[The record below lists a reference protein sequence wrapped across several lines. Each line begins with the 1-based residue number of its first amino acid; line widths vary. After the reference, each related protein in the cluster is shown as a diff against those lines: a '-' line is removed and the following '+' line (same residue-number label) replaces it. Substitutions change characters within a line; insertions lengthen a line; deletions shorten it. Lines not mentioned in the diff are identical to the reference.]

1 MIIYFLISFFISALL
16 GYFILSKKTDIKKQ
30 SKKTLI
36 SPTQTIKKNNSSF
49 TNQWFFKNQ
58 AKSNEIKN
66 QLSQL
71 SSIYIDPLDL
81 IDNIKRTDGKILLVD
96 LRDEASYQKEHIKTA
111 ILFKDVDQIK
121 KLSKN
126 GEKQIVVYGNFQGE
140 EKVYQQT
147 LNLINQ
153 GLKVKILSIGYNQ
166 FRHLKI
172 FWLPQSQW
180 DTVQVEEWVE

>member
-1 MIIYFLISFFISALL
+1 MKKIKKIKKITEKRKLTEVNKISFVQKGSDKKKMIIYFLISFFISALL

-66 QLSQL
+66 QLNQL

-81 IDNIKRTDGKILLVD
+81 INNIKKRTEKFYLLICVIKHLIRKSILKTRFF
-96 LRDEASYQKEHIKTA
+96 LRM
-111 ILFKDVDQIK
+111 
-121 KLSKN
+121 
-126 GEKQIVVYGNFQGE
+126 
-140 EKVYQQT
+140 
-147 LNLINQ
+147 
-153 GLKVKILSIGYNQ
+153 SI
-166 FRHLKI
+166 R
-172 FWLPQSQW
+172 
-180 DTVQVEEWVE
+180 